1 MIRLLILKARG
12 FIESL
17 LSLHNVFIKSK
28 MFSTLSSLLILI
40 MFLVGLFALWQ
51 GLHDLV
57 KLILSIQFE
66 GVL

>member
-28 MFSTLSSLLILI
+28 IFSNLSSFLIL
-40 MFLVGLFALWQ
+40 LVFIIGLFALWQ